1 MQICTANCCEMC
13 DKTLSLGMIGLGVRR
28 WVDFIGGLFSA
39 TRDMQEVWP
48 ITWRLNY
55 AEGGCLLDQSNE
67 DSKFGYSIV

>member
-1 MQICTANCCEMC
+1 
-13 DKTLSLGMIGLGVRR
+13 MIGLGVRR